1 MKILSRVFR
10 GKFLAGLKRLHR
22 RNKLCCNGPAAALA
36 DPQQFAKLMRRLH
49 HRVVTNLGT
58 VCHVTTGAWLG
69 SSRTRPPGDGESSLM
84 LRLERG
90 RGE

>member
-10 GKFLAGLKRLHR
+10 GKFLAGLKRLHS
-22 RNKLCCNGPAAALA
+22 RNKLCRNGPAAARA

-49 HRVVTNLGT
+49 RRVVTNLGT

-69 SSRTRPPGDGESSLM
+69 SKRSAKALASAAINLVSDAPTG
-84 LRLERG
+84 
-90 RGE
+90 